1 MEEIKIDKNKI
12 PFISIFN
19 NNNISLIEKKNVAK
33 EDENIDDSD
42 DEGTLN
48 ETKKYSKV
56 LKISELIK
64 INK

>member
-1 MEEIKIDKNKI
+1 MNFVKKNMEEIKIDKNKI

-48 ETKKYSKV
+48 ETKNI
-56 LKISELIK
+56 LKF
-64 INK
+64 